1 MTAETIVHALLE
13 EVEDQHRFVTVVVL
27 RNPDDPEVL
36 LVRRKNP
43 PEAGKWAAPGGHANE
58 GEALSDAA
66 QRELKEE
73 TGLDISNFH
82 YFDHVFIPERDA
94 FDNFYWTVVDDDE
107 KTRRGDDAEKIKWTK
122 VSEIGELAFNCQ
134 VQIKDAT
141 ERAFAIGALAESK
154 VRGHGGKKGL
164 LVVFEGIDGAGKC
177 LSRGTPVL
185 MADGS
190 IKNVEEIIVGDKVM
204 GPDSRPR
211 TVISLNRGR
220 ETLYR
225 IIPKKGEPFG
235 CNAAHVL
242 TLKIAGRKRSY
253 KKMRADRTI
262 NMTVREYLNQSACFK
277 RYSQLYRVKVDF
289 ASKPVKIDS
298 YWLGLWLG
306 DGTSSS
312 TEITTTDAEI
322 LAAIRLEAITRN
334 LYLTQRRRIGYLIN
348 SGKAGKRSSLRN
360 DLKAYHL
367 LGNKHIPEDYKANTH
382 QIRLQLLA
390 GLLDTDGHL
399 THNGYDYISVNQK
412 LANDAVFIARSV
424 GLAAYL
430 HPCIKSCQTGAK
442 GRYYR
447 VSISG
452 NCSIVPVRL
461 LRKKATTRRIDKNPL
476 VTSIRSVKC
485 LGIGDYFGFTLK
497 EDPYFILG
505 DFTVTHNSSQIKRLS
520 GWLAEKGYKFKV
532 TKWNS
537 SEVLNKALVR
547 IKRRKELSP
556 ILFSLLHASDLTWRY
571 ENIVKPALDKG
582 KIVLCD
588 RYYYTSY
595 VRDRIRGVDD
605 LVLDYIYE
613 DWRKPDIIF
622 YCDLPVKTAIKRLF
636 NEKGVLYYS
645 AGRDAGYTGDVK
657 ECAHAYEKDMQKIYN
672 ELFKRE
678 PGVVKLDMLKS
689 IKEIA
694 EEIKNILKDKFDL

>member
-1 MTAETIVHALLE
+1 MIAETIVHALLE

-58 GEALSDAA
+58 DEALSDAA

-73 TGLDISNFH
+73 TGLDISSFH

-122 VSEIGELAFNCQ
+122 VSEIGELAFNCH

-154 VRGHGGKKGL
+154 VKGRGGKKGL
-164 LVVFEGIDGAGKC
+164 LVVFEGIDGGGK
-177 LSRGTPVL
+177 
-185 MADGS
+185 
-190 IKNVEEIIVGDKVM
+190 
-204 GPDSRPR
+204 
-211 TVISLNRGR
+211 
-220 ETLYR
+220 
-225 IIPKKGEPFG
+225 
-235 CNAAHVL
+235 
-242 TLKIAGRKRSY
+242 
-253 KKMRADRTI
+253 
-262 NMTVREYLNQSACFK
+262 
-277 RYSQLYRVKVDF
+277 
-289 ASKPVKIDS
+289 
-298 YWLGLWLG
+298 
-306 DGTSSS
+306 
-312 TEITTTDAEI
+312 
-322 LAAIRLEAITRN
+322 
-334 LYLTQRRRIGYLIN
+334 
-348 SGKAGKRSSLRN
+348 
-360 DLKAYHL
+360 
-367 LGNKHIPEDYKANTH
+367 
-382 QIRLQLLA
+382 
-390 GLLDTDGHL
+390 
-399 THNGYDYISVNQK
+399 
-412 LANDAVFIARSV
+412 
-424 GLAAYL
+424 
-430 HPCIKSCQTGAK
+430 
-442 GRYYR
+442 
-447 VSISG
+447 
-452 NCSIVPVRL
+452 
-461 LRKKATTRRIDKNPL
+461 
-476 VTSIRSVKC
+476 
-485 LGIGDYFGFTLK
+485 
-497 EDPYFILG
+497 
-505 DFTVTHNSSQIKRLS
+505 SSQIKRLS

-571 ENIVKPALDKG
+571 ENIVQPALDKG
-582 KIVLCD
+582 KVVLCD

-622 YCDLPVKTAIKRLF
+622 YCDLPVKIAIKRLF

-645 AGRDAGYTGDVK
+645 AGRDAGYTGDAE
-657 ECAHAYEKDMQKIYN
+657 ECARAYEKDMQKIYN

-694 EEIKNILKDKFDL
+694 EQIKNILKDKFDL